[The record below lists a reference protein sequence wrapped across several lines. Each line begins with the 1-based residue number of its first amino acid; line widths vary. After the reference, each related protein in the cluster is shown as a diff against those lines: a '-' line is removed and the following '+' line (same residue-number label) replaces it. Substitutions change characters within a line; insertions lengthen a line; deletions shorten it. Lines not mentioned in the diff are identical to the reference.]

1 MAPSTTQKLTL
12 TVLTLIQRY
21 CVTMNAGVIVRLQ
34 GKDVGITAADFQIV
48 AGKLSW
54 VNAPAKFSTLTIPKK
69 TLVAMNSDL
78 QLQWQTVILW
88 DNASTEDKNAIV
100 LNNYRTLHAGWELRE
115 LSKR

>member
-34 GKDVGITAADFQIV
+34 GKDVGITAADFQTV
-48 AGKLSW
+48 DSKLSW

-69 TLVAMNSDL
+69 TLVAINSDL
-78 QLQWQTVILW
+78 QSLMQQVVLFA
-88 DNASTEDKNAIV
+88 DASIEDKNAIV
-100 LNNYRTLHAGWELRE
+100 LNNYRTLQSGWALRE